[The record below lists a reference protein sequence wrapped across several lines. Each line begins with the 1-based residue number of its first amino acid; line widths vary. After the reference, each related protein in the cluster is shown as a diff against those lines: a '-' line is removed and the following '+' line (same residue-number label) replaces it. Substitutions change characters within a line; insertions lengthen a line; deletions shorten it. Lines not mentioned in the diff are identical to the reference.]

1 MNREILF
8 RGKWIDNGEWVHGYL
23 IGDDVIVGEIIEF
36 EDEYF
41 YCEFWWKVDPK
52 TVGEFTGLCDKNG
65 ANIFEGDILKVDTE
79 FENSTIHRVIWGG
92 SYPAFEIEPNPY
104 DDCNGLQY
112 VAHVCENTTCQI
124 IGNIHDNPDL
134 LKGTNKKKNII

>member
-8 RGKWIDNGEWVHGYL
+8 RGKRIDNGEWVRGYL

-52 TVGEFTGLCDKNG
+52 TVGQFTGFFDRYDSK
-65 ANIFEGDILKVDTE
+65 IFQGDILQDNE
-79 FENSTIHRVIWGG
+79 YAAEEG
-92 SYPAFEIEPNPY
+92 
-104 DDCNGLQY
+104 
-112 VAHVCENTTCQI
+112 VCEAVVEWDLEKGCWDTNPWGQLGDTFDGYEI
-124 IGNIHDNPDL
+124 IDNIHDNPDL
-134 LKGTNKKKNII
+134 LKGDL

>member
-65 ANIFEGDILKVDTE
+65 AKIFEGDILNFSVFDHNGNDTQHKGCIIFNCEWQIWKTPEDE
-79 FENSTIHRVIWGG
+79 FYG
-92 SYPAFEIEPNPY
+92 SDGAFHLGWVRAQDDEIE
-104 DDCNGLQY
+104 
-112 VAHVCENTTCQI
+112 I
-124 IGNIHDNPDL
+124 IDNIHDNSEL
-134 LKGTNKKKNII
+134 LKGDL

>member
-1 MNREILF
+1 MTRKILF
-8 RGKWIDNGEWVHGYL
+8 RGKRIDNGEWVHGYL
-23 IGDDVIVGEIIEF
+23 FKSWEDVFILWGTTNGVPNQIQ
-36 EDEYF
+36 
-41 YCEFWWKVDPK
+41 VDPK

-134 LKGTNKKKNII
+134 LKGDL